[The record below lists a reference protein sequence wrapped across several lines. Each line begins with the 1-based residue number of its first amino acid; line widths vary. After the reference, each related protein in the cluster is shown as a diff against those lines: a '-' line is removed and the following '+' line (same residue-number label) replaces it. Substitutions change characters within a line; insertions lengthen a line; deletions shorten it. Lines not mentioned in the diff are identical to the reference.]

1 MYECECEVEGGV
13 LSSQQKERLLE
24 IRREKELEDHEE
36 ANMVQY
42 TDFLCTCNHRLTLTP
57 PSPSPPPTHTLYT
70 FRVIM
75 SGSTP
80 LVTL

>member
-1 MYECECEVEGGV
+1 MSVYEYEGEGGV
-13 LSSQQKERLLE
+13 PSSQQKERLLE

-42 TDFLCTCNHRLTLTP
+42 TDFLCTCNHRLTLL
-57 PSPSPPPTHTLYT
+57 PPPPPPPPHTLYT

>member
-1 MYECECEVEGGV
+1 VSVYECEGEGGV

-42 TDFLCTCNHRLTLTP
+42 THFLCTCNHRLTLTP
-57 PSPSPPPTHTLYT
+57 PSPSPSPTHTLH
-70 FRVIM
+70 I
-75 SGSTP
+75 
-80 LVTL
+80 

>member
-1 MYECECEVEGGV
+1 MSVYEYEGEGGV
-13 LSSQQKERLLE
+13 PSSQQKERLLE

-57 PSPSPPPTHTLYT
+57 PSPSPSPTHTLYT